1 MMKKLL
7 ILFIIIFTSTL
18 SAQVVS
24 IAEGNNITIAEG
36 ATLDIAGLELTPNAD
51 YSVVGEN
58 SVTKESEVISVNGN
72 ESMSKSYAAG
82 VSLVGYTG
90 SVLYNYTED
99 EMNGVT
105 HTASL
110 YVMNSESEWIQYED
124 EDSDDFTITYNF
136 EEPIEM
142 KAVTAGVQAGLST
155 IETEMPGIRIY
166 PNPSSS
172 IVNINYSEDLE
183 ITIFN
188 ILGQQILKSN
198 SKTINISNL
207 ENGTYFLITKDENNS
222 ITNFKLIKKW
232 KKLQYYS

>member
-1 MMKKLL
+1 MKKLL

-36 ATLDIAGLELTPNAD
+36 ATLDIAGLEITPNAD

-155 IETEMPGIRIY
+155 IETEMPGVRIY

-222 ITNFKLIKKW
+222 ITNFKLIKK
-232 KKLQYYS
+232 

>member
-36 ATLDIAGLELTPNAD
+36 ATLDIAGLEITPNAD

-222 ITNFKLIKKW
+222 ITNFKLIKK
-232 KKLQYYS
+232 

>member
-1 MMKKLL
+1 M
-7 ILFIIIFTSTL
+7 IIFTSTL
-18 SAQVVS
+18 SAQVVN
-24 IAEGNNITIAEG
+24 IAEGNSIIISSG
-36 ATLDIAGLELTPNAD
+36 ASVNIAGLELTPDAD

-82 VSLVGYTG
+82 VSLEGYTG
-90 SVLYNYTED
+90 SVVFNYTED

-105 HTASL
+105 HIASL
-110 YVMNSESEWIQYED
+110 YVMNSESEWIQHED

-136 EEPIEM
+136 LEPIEI

-155 IETEMPGIRIY
+155 IETEMPGVRIY

-172 IVNINYSEDLE
+172 VVNIDHNEDLE
-183 ITIFN
+183 ITLFN
-188 ILGQQILKSN
+188 ILGQQILKTN

-207 ENGTYFLITKDENNS
+207 EKGTYILITEDSNNT
-222 ITNFKLIKKW
+222 ITNFKLIKK
-232 KKLQYYS
+232 